1 VVVLDIGS
9 SVGVSAV
16 HFASSPKVLRVISV
30 GPNPTI
36 AEEIDDNPGTLGSS
50 VDLEPLRNIR
60 VLDVA
65 RAALAEF
72 GYEQQKIQ
80 LRVGSVRSSQPL
92 GIQAN
97 SADRPEKAEEPA
109 LEASDGVSL
118 VAFVDGLHTKEG
130 VRSDLEAVFQKNP
143 RAVAIL
149 DDCRGSWGPFVQ
161 AGVVD
166 FMENAREKYH
176 FQPFGDLGPG
186 VATSNLG
193 IVYPDVVAA
202 EAKRTLAE
210 FSGLFSERLDLL
222 RLLGREEELIG
233 AVTLYKNQADR
244 LRKENETLARR
255 SAELEGRA
263 AHYHSRRYKFADAFA
278 DRALRLPGI
287 SRLRRRKPGQ

>member
-1 VVVLDIGS
+1 VVVLDIGTF
-9 SVGVSAV
+9 VGVSAV

-36 AEEIDDNPGTLGSS
+36 VEEIDDNPGTLGSS
-50 VDLEPLRNIR
+50 VDLEPLRNVR

-65 RAALAEF
+65 QAALAEF
-72 GYEQQKIQ
+72 GDEQRKIQ
-80 LRVGSVRSSQPL
+80 LRVGSAGSSQPL
-92 GIQAN
+92 GIQGNAP
-97 SADRPEKAEEPA
+97 DGLKRAEEPA
-109 LEASDGVSL
+109 LEPSDGVSL

-130 VRSDLEAVFQKNP
+130 VRSNLEAVFDKNAD
-143 RAVAIL
+143 AVAIL
-149 DDCRGSWGPFVQ
+149 DDCRGSLGPFVQ

-166 FMENAREKYH
+166 FMENARAQYH
-176 FQPFGDLGPG
+176 FQLFGDLGPG

-193 IVYPDVVAA
+193 IVYPEVVAA
-202 EAKRTLAE
+202 EARRTLAE

-233 AVTLYKNQADR
+233 AVSLHKNQADR

-255 SAELEGRA
+255 NAELEGRA
-263 AHYHSRRYKFADAFA
+263 AHYHSRRYKLADAFA